1 MPPNLLSENRP
12 LRKRALR
19 LSGVILISLAGII
32 LPSDILCAEESL
44 KAENYCLDAKT
55 KLAQGDT
62 AAAFKLL
69 DKALQAD
76 KSHGP
81 AWIDRGYLSL
91 DTGNKKQAKIDFERA
106 LRSKSRSIKAK
117 AYVGLGDVLRTN
129 PKWIHQAM
137 EKYRFALDVDPSCK
151 EAFYS
156 LAKAGMEYEQTVGY
170 RVAAKT
176 LVDLICLDPNY
187 KDAYRLW
194 RDKILDKT
202 EKEIGRVDQT
212 LESYL
217 AAHPGSAAWWVDL
230 AWDHFDL
237 GEPEQALETLSRLK
251 ELNPDYNSPN
261 LPLLEAQCK
270 LELGDTLSFQRL
282 YDKAVEIARETGDFS
297 PLIIDAETIFT
308 PEDYK
313 NWEKLSDNKAR
324 AVFLRAFWQ
333 KINPDKLKEWNPRLA
348 EHYARLRYA
357 KKNYRLQMPHSPYQ
371 TKKSTNIL
379 LSFQSRHYEYKPEI
393 FFNRSRQLAL
403 EQRGMLYIRYGPPDI
418 IRTQHFMPGY
428 RISNPAE
435 FWHYGKLV
443 FMFEKK
449 AMAGDYIFRPMQ
461 LDGLVGDMMKAM
473 ETQRFQDKHIHKAED
488 SFWAQFAGADS
499 ARVELEIYQDEVLPE
514 GRVPEAAMALFDTT
528 WLELKR
534 QQSPVFK
541 TNAEENLWLAVHRI
555 TAPPGKCGYAMRIK
569 ADPDRWT
576 GRGRVD
582 LKTFKTKILD
592 FSTVVLGAEPEPG
605 GPAHERLGVK
615 FVPRAS
621 MKFKQGEQI
630 KVYLEVY
637 NLRIGREGF
646 RNYREWVD
654 VIRLEEEKGM
664 LGRIGSKLVDMLTFG
679 KEKQGTSI
687 THVFDRRAETRSGPV
702 AETFFLDSSV
712 LEPGQYRLLIEA
724 RDNASA
730 YWDAE
735 GVLFEITK

>member
-1 MPPNLLSENRP
+1 M
-12 LRKRALR
+12 
-19 LSGVILISLAGII
+19 
-32 LPSDILCAEESL
+32 DILCAEKSL
-44 KAENYCLDAKT
+44 KAENYYLDAKT

-62 AAAFKLL
+62 AGAFKLL

-76 KSHGP
+76 KNHDS
-81 AWIDRGYLSL
+81 ALIDRGYLSL
-91 DTGNKKQAKIDFERA
+91 DTGNKKQAKRDFERA

-129 PKWIHQAM
+129 PKWIHQAI

-151 EAFYS
+151 EAFYA

-170 RVAAKT
+170 RIAAKT
-176 LVDLICLDPNY
+176 LVDLICLDPGY

-202 EKEIGRVDQT
+202 EDEISRVDQT

-217 AAHPGSAAWWVDL
+217 AAHPDSAAWRVDL
-230 AWDHFDL
+230 ARDHFGR
-237 GEPEQALETLSRLK
+237 GEPELALETLASLK
-251 ELNPDYNSPN
+251 ELNPDYRSPDI
-261 LPLLEAQCK
+261 PLLEAQCR
-270 LELGDTLSFQRL
+270 LDQGDTLGFQKL
-282 YDKAVEIARETGDFS
+282 YEKALETAPETGDFS
-297 PLIIDAETIFT
+297 QVFIDAETIFT
-308 PEDYK
+308 PEDYR

-324 AVFLRAFWQ
+324 MVFLRTFWAD
-333 KINPDKLKEWNPRLA
+333 INPDKLKEWNPRLA
-348 EHYARLRYA
+348 EHYTRLTHA
-357 KKNYRLQMPHSPYQ
+357 KKNYQLQMPHSPYQ
-371 TKKSTNIL
+371 SNRDTNLL
-379 LSFQSRHYEYKPEI
+379 LSFQSFDYYYDSAI
-393 FFNRSRQLAL
+393 FFDRSRQLAL
-403 EQRGMLYIRYGPPDI
+403 DQRGMLYIRYGAPDI

-428 RISNPAE
+428 RNRISNPAE

-461 LDGLVGDMMKAM
+461 LYGLVGDMMKAM

-488 SFWAQFAGADS
+488 SFWAQFWSGDS
-499 ARVELEIYQDEVLPE
+499 ARVELEIYQDEFLPG
-514 GRVPEAAMALFDTT
+514 GRVPEAAVALYDTT

-541 TNAEENLWLAVHRI
+541 TNGEENLWLAVHRI

-582 LKTFKTKILD
+582 LKTFETKKID
-592 FSTVVLGAEPEPG
+592 FSTVVLGSEPEPG

-615 FVPRAS
+615 FVPRPA

-630 KVYLEVY
+630 KVYTEVY
-637 NLRIGREGF
+637 NLRIGRGGI

-654 VIRLEEEKGM
+654 VIRLEEEQGT
-664 LGRIGSKLVDMLTFG
+664 LGRIGNKLVGMLTFG
-679 KEKQGTSI
+679 REKQATSI

-712 LEPGQYRLLIEA
+712 LEPGRYRLLIEA